1 MAVDDVVVD
10 MASKVSGDL
19 AAMVIC
25 LVGKGGGD
33 MDSKLLSLS
42 PFGFTHQEV
51 LKFKFKF
58 FFGGKQEFANS
69 NDKSR

>member
-1 MAVDDVVVD
+1 MAVDVVGD

-19 AAMVIC
+19 ATMVVC

-33 MDSKLLSLS
+33 MDANKLSLS

-51 LKFKFKF
+51 LKSNSSF
-58 FFGGKQEFANS
+58 FWGENKNL
-69 NDKSR
+69 KILMTK